1 MSCPAKLKGEVPR
14 RGRASI
20 EFRDKQGKPVYYCM
34 GYVDKMND
42 ELIGTC
48 AACRQNVKYAQEDFE
63 KAIKER
69 EHENI
74 KVPPADVVP
83 GDGFCDKGERREDG

>member
-1 MSCPAKLKGEVPR
+1 MSCPAKQKGEVPR

-34 GYVDKMND
+34 GYVYKIND

-48 AACRQNVKYAQEDFE
+48 AACRQNVRYAQKDLE
-63 KAIKER
+63 KAIKEGR
-69 EHENI
+69 
-74 KVPPADVVP
+74 A
-83 GDGFCDKGERREDG
+83 

>member
-1 MSCPAKLKGEVPR
+1 MSCPAKQKGEVPR

-20 EFRDKQGKPVYYCM
+20 EFHDKQGKPVYYCM

-48 AACRQNVKYAQEDFE
+48 AACRQNVRYAQEDLE
-63 KAIKER
+63 RAIKEGR
-69 EHENI
+69 
-74 KVPPADVVP
+74 V
-83 GDGFCDKGERREDG
+83 